1 MRKSLSFC
9 FTVAFLFAAS
19 LTLTRAA
26 HAGDGNEPGN
36 SKSAKAVTFSKDVA
50 PIFYKNCVACHRPND
65 LAPMSLI
72 SYKDVRP
79 WARSIKEKVVNRE
92 MPPWQADAHYGQFA
106 NDKRLAQEEVN
117 TIVAWVDG
125 GAKEGDPKDLPPAPS
140 FSDGWQIGKPD
151 LVLSMQEEYTVE
163 ATGPDEYIRFVIPV
177 TLTEMKWVKAVE
189 IHPGN
194 KRVVH
199 HAVAFLQTPEMI
211 AAAKASGSSLDATPP
226 ASSIFYKEGSLVRT
240 KADAPVY
247 DDGCNAPD
255 GGFAR
260 GSGQEAIGP
269 LLGFY
274 APGKDVDVFPAGT
287 AKFIRPGSNIIIEMH
302 YSKTTGKPEK
312 DRTTVGLVFAKEAP
326 DKMMQSNGALNHFFK
341 IPPGATNHEVTACY
355 KFSNDA
361 LLYTLMPHM
370 HKRGKDMKYE
380 VVYPDGRRET
390 LLAVKYNF
398 SWQSMYRFKEPV
410 LVPRGSQLIVTAHYD
425 NSERN
430 KWNPDPTKAV
440 RWGDPTYDEMMIGY
454 MDYVTKITERPV
466 AKIDPKILDAY
477 VGEYEFLPG
486 RTVAI
491 ARSGDQLMAGMRGV
505 PNTPLFPETETKFF
519 FKVADVQIIFV
530 KDDKGEVNEL
540 MVEQGGRTFRAKRVK
555 KVATGENK

>member
-1 MRKSLSFC
+1 MKKWLSFC
-9 FTVAFLFAAS
+9 LTIIFLAALG
-19 LTLTRAA
+19 LTLSPATRAE
-26 HAGDGNEPGN
+26 GPGPGN
-36 SKSAKAVTFSKDVA
+36 SKNARAVTFTKDVA
-50 PIFYKNCVACHRPND
+50 PIFYQNCVACHRPDD
-65 LAPMSLI
+65 LAPMSLMT
-72 SYKDVRP
+72 YKEARP
-79 WARSIKEKVVNRE
+79 WARSIKEKVVSRE
-92 MPPWQADAHYGQFA
+92 MPPWLADPHFGQFA
-106 NDKRLAQEEVN
+106 NEKRLTQQEVD

-125 GAKEGDPKDLPPAPS
+125 GAKEGDPKDLPPAPR
-140 FSDGWQIGKPD
+140 FTDDWQIGKPD
-151 LVLSMQEEYTVE
+151 LILSMQEEYTV
-163 ATGPDEYIRFVIPV
+163 AASGPDEYIRFVIPV
-177 TLTEMKWVKAVE
+177 PLTEMKWIKAVE

-211 AAAKASGSSLDATPP
+211 ATAKAAGGTLDPTPP
-226 ASSIFYKEGSLVRT
+226 ASSIFYKEGTLVRT
-240 KADAPVY
+240 KAEAPVY
-247 DDGCNAPD
+247 DDGCKAPD

-260 GSGQEAIGP
+260 GSGQETIGP

-287 AKFIRPGSNIIIEMH
+287 AKYIRPGSNLIVEMH

-312 DRTTVGLVFAKEAP
+312 DRTTVGLVFAKQAP
-326 DKMMQSNGALNHFFK
+326 DQVLQSNGALNHFFK
-341 IPPGATNHEVTACY
+341 IPPGSTNHEVTACY
-355 KFSNDA
+355 RFSNDT

-398 SWQSMYRFKEPV
+398 SWQSMYRLKEPV
-410 LVPRGSQLIVTAHYD
+410 LIPRGSQLIVTAHYD

-454 MDYVTKITERPV
+454 MDYVTKITDRPV
-466 AKIDPKILDAY
+466 AKIDPNILDAY

-491 ARSGDQLMAGMRGV
+491 ARSGNQLMAGMRGV
-505 PNTPLFPETETKFF
+505 PNTPVFPESETKFF
-519 FKVADVQIIFV
+519 FKVADIQIIFV
-530 KDDKGEVNEL
+530 KDEKGEVSEML
-540 MVEQGGRTFRAKRVK
+540 IEQGGRTFKAKRLK
-555 KVATGENK
+555 KAAAGENK